1 VGVFDGACVGP
12 VDAVGTFVGEFEGAV
27 VGALVGLFVC
37 FSFVDLPVLY
47 IDAICVSP
55 ITPE

>member
-37 FSFVDLPVLY
+37 FSFVDLHVL
-47 IDAICVSP
+47 
-55 ITPE
+55 

>member
-12 VDAVGTFVGEFEGAV
+12 VDAVGTIVGEFEGAV

-37 FSFVDLPVLY
+37 FSFVDLHVL
-47 IDAICVSP
+47 
-55 ITPE
+55 